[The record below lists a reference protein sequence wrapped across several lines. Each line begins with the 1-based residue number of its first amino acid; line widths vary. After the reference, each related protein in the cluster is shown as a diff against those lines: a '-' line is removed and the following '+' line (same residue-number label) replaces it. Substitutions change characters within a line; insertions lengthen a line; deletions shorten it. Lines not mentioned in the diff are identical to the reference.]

1 MERLVMKTIAMMTAT
16 MLALPAHAVLQS
28 VDDLELSTMNGQASP
43 AVIAY
48 DTGAPKLILGL
59 DLRLNLDPDGT
70 IGQTDGTLG
79 AADGSLDNICPSGQ
93 VACNI
98 GIAFNN
104 RYSSGNKKDWLV
116 FKNVTGSISIP
127 HIDLTGQLVNVSS
140 TGTANNRSA
149 LALRI
154 EKTNPI
160 VIKQLG
166 FESLA
171 VETDSAAEVVAG
183 GALNGSNVAGYRN
196 NALAA
201 PLGDTNNVFDAGKFR
216 GFVGLDITA
225 SLAVNGTFKIY
236 NCVRDVSGCK

>member
-1 MERLVMKTIAMMTAT
+1 MERFVMKTIAMITAT

-28 VDDLELSTMNGQASP
+28 VNDVELSAVNGQASP

-70 IGQTDGTLG
+70 LN
-79 AADGSLDNICPSGQ
+79 AADGRLDNICPSGQ

-104 RYSSGNKKDWLV
+104 RYTNGNQKDWLV
-116 FKNVTGSISIP
+116 LKNVTGSISIP
-127 HIDLTGQLVNVSS
+127 RIDLTGQLVNVSS
-140 TGTANNRSA
+140 TATANNRSA

-196 NALAA
+196 NAVINES
-201 PLGDTNNVFDAGKFR
+201 GNTFDNGKFR

-225 SLAVNGTFKIY
+225 SLAVNGTFKVY
-236 NCVRDVSGCK
+236 NCVRSANGCL